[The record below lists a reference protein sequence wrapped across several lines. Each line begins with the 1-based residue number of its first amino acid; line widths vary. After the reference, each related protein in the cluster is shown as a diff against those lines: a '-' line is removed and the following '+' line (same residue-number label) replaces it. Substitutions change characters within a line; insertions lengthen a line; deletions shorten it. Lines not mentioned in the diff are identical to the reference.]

1 MNVRTQF
8 DLFLDKIRPHIIE
21 YLESKGYNTKTAI
34 RCINPEHDDKSPS
47 MLCAHAG
54 DNDWRVWCASCG
66 WRGDL
71 FDVYAA
77 LEDKPKKGPNW
88 LNETVLPLAVM
99 FNVPPPVMELTAD
112 EQFAH
117 DLYRTFEDVASLIN
131 HNIKEFKDF
140 PSQYVGEKCWEQK
153 TLAALDIGVLPY
165 SLLKGRV
172 SEEDRR
178 RFGLNRPDV
187 FNEEHLV
194 FTVRDQY
201 GRPVRFFSRR
211 PDNNPKFASTTSA
224 NLVVDIWRGRG
235 HLYMANLCTRNSSS
249 AVVVEGHPDAVTLYQ
264 EEVQNV
270 VGLCG
275 CKSFS
280 EAHAD
285 ALTMNGISKCI
296 LMYDGDQRGQDATES
311 LLRKEFV
318 RQSGLTFEVA
328 VLPEEH
334 DPDSYIRAEGKARFD
349 YLVEQRLSA
358 FEFLLSKED
367 PTQTPEEVCE
377 RLIPYIA
384 SARSDVKR
392 EMMARDLVAFT
403 GDRVSIGAILADVAK
418 IDDLVTSAMLEK
430 QKAVVGAT
438 VRQVQNHTPQAKE
451 IFRDALDKL
460 DHIEKEQGGKGSK
473 AACLSRIQA
482 SKMVE
487 ENRSTGGYTLR
498 PDGLGAFSDMLEGGD
513 WRGSRIFII
522 AGVRNVGKSTF
533 VDNFIWEAISNPD
546 NNAIAYL
553 LTIDDPA
560 EARFRRMGCC
570 AIREKDFTQNM
581 IANPTYY
588 AEELGFTDVYE
599 RREYAYSR
607 LTEMVASGKLIVEDS
622 RDGTTLAYAE
632 RRLSQIRRENPE
644 ANIIFGLDNF
654 HDCTD
659 WSGAENKDRIGTQ
672 IKYGKRICE
681 IQKVLGVFTAEY
693 RKLSD
698 PTKPGTDDDLADSR
712 GLSYAPHLTAHLFS
726 DIDIKGEDKAVCIHR
741 HNGTIMP
748 RVMLNIGKN
757 KITSIKGGSK
767 IALDFFPGAAMFQA
781 VPLEQAKKD
790 EKKRREELAE
800 RKKQQ
805 EARAAA
811 AEQNE

>member
-8 DLFLDKIRPHIIE
+8 DLFLDKIRPHLID
-21 YLESKGYNTKTAI
+21 YLESKGYNTESAI

-47 MLCAHAG
+47 MLCAHAEE
-54 DNDWRVWCASCG
+54 NDWRVWCTSCG
-66 WRGDL
+66 WRGDI

-77 LEDKPKKGPNW
+77 LEDKPNKGPNW
-88 LNETVLPLAVM
+88 LNETVLPLATM
-99 FNVPPPVMELTAD
+99 FNIPPPVIELTAN
-112 EQFAH
+112 EQFSH
-117 DLYRTFEDVASLIN
+117 DLYRTFEDVAALIS
-131 HNIKEFKDF
+131 HNVSNFESF
-140 PSQYVGEKCWEQK
+140 PSRYVEEKGWTRE
-153 TLAALDIGVLPY
+153 TLEALDIGTLPY
-165 SLLKGRV
+165 DVLRDHI

-187 FNEEHLV
+187 FNKDNLI

-201 GRPVRFFSRR
+201 GRPIRFFARR
-211 PDNNPKFASTTSA
+211 ADEDPKFVSTTSA
-224 NLVVDIWRGRG
+224 NLVVDVWRGRG
-235 HLYMANLCTRNSSS
+235 NLYMANLLSRNNSTT
-249 AVVVEGHPDAVTLYQ
+249 VIVEGHPDAVTLFQ
-264 EEVQNV
+264 AGVPNV

-275 CKSFS
+275 CKAFS
-280 EAHAD
+280 EPHAD
-285 ALTMNGISKCI
+285 SLTLSGISKAI
-296 LMYDGDQRGQDATES
+296 LMYDGDQRGQEAAES

-318 RQSGLTFEVA
+318 RQGGLNYEVV

-334 DPDSYIRAEGKARFD
+334 DPDSYLRTEGRDRFD
-349 YLVEQRLSA
+349 YLIEQRLSA

-367 PTQTPEEVCE
+367 PAQTPEEICE

-384 SARSDVKR
+384 SARSDVRR

-403 GDRVSIGAILADVAK
+403 GDRISIGAILADVAR
-418 IDDLVTSAMLEK
+418 IDDLVVSAVLEK

-438 VRQVQNHTPQAKE
+438 VRQVQNNTPQAKE

-473 AACLSRIQA
+473 AACLARIQA
-482 SKMVE
+482 CKMVE
-487 ENRSTGGYTLR
+487 ENRSTGGYILR
-498 PDGLGAFSDMLEGGD
+498 PDSLGAVSDMLEGGD
-513 WRGSRIFII
+513 WRGSKVFIV

-560 EARFRRMGCC
+560 EARFRRMGCA
-570 AIREKDFTQNM
+570 AIRETDFTQNM
-581 IANPTYY
+581 MANPNFY
-588 AEELGFTDVYE
+588 AEELGYSDVYE
-599 RREYAYSR
+599 RREYAYGR
-607 LTEMVASGKLIVEDS
+607 LTEMVASGRLIVEDS

-632 RRLSQIRRENPE
+632 RRIAQIRRENPE

-659 WSGAENKDRIGTQ
+659 WAAADVKDRVGKQ

-681 IQKVLGVFTAEY
+681 IHKALGVFTAEY
-693 RKLSD
+693 RKLAD
-698 PTKPGTDDDLADSR
+698 PAKPGTDDDLADSR
-712 GLSYAPHLTAHLFS
+712 AMAYAPHLTMHLFS
-726 DIDIKGEDKAVCIHR
+726 DLDAKGEDKAICVHW

-757 KITSIKGGSK
+757 KVTSTKGSSK
-767 IALDFFPGAAMFQA
+767 LAFNFYPGAALFES
-781 VPLEQAKKD
+781 VPLEQAKRE
-790 EKKRREELAE
+790 EKERREELAE
-800 RKKQQ
+800 RRAQQ
-805 EARAAA
+805 EAQDDATD
-811 AEQNE
+811 E